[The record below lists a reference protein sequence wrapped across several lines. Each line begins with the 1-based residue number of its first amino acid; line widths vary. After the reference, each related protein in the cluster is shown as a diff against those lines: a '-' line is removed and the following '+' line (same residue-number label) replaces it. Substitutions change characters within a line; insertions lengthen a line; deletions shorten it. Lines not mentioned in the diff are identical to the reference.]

1 MKKIRFVGLDVHAET
16 ISVAVAEPER
26 NGEVRS
32 LGSIP
37 NRLESVRK
45 LVKKLGAADQLRICY
60 EAGPTGYVLYW
71 QLTELGVKCEVVAPT
86 LVPVKAGDR
95 VKTDRRD
102 AEKLARSYRSGD
114 LTPVWVPDA
123 AHEALRDLVR
133 ARLAAKRDQLRARH
147 RLSKFLLRHGRRPE
161 TGIGAWTAAYLNWV
175 KKGVH
180 FDQPAQ
186 EATIADY
193 LHEVEHA
200 QDRIA
205 RLEKAIDDSIETI
218 PEKMRAVV
226 DALQSLRGIAKISAV
241 TIMAELGEVS
251 RFKTPRQL
259 MGYSGAVS
267 SEHSSGDRTRRGG
280 ITKTGNTHLRRIVV
294 EAAWAYRH
302 RPCIGASL
310 KARQKTAS
318 QEVKDIA
325 WKAQHRLHRRYSKL
339 MAKGKIKQK
348 VITAVARELLGFIW
362 AIAVEVEQGY
372 SASKQNQAA

>member
-37 NRLESVRK
+37 NRPESVRK
-45 LVKKLGAADQLRICY
+45 LVKKLGSGDQFQACY

-71 QLTELGVKCEVVAPT
+71 QLAELGVKCEVVAPT
-86 LVPVKAGDR
+86 LIPVKPGDR
-95 VKTDRRD
+95 VKTNRRD
-102 AEKLARSYRSGD
+102 AEKLARSYRAGD

-123 AHEALRDLVR
+123 AHEAIRDLVR
-133 ARLAAKRDQLRARH
+133 ARLAAKRDQLRARN
-147 RLSKFLLRHGRRPE
+147 RLSKFLLRHGRRPASKM
-161 TGIGAWTAAYLNWV
+161 GAWTAAYLNWV
-175 KKGVH
+175 KRGVH

-186 EATIADY
+186 EATLADY

-205 RLEKAIDDSIETI
+205 RLEKAIDNSIETI

-241 TIMAELGEVS
+241 TIVAELGEVS
-251 RFKTPRQL
+251 RFSTPRQL

-267 SEHSSGDRTRRGG
+267 SEHSTGEHIRRGG
-280 ITKTGNTHLRRIVV
+280 ITKTGNAHLRRIVV
-294 EAAWAYRH
+294 EASWAYRH
-302 RPCIGASL
+302 RPCIGAKL

-325 WKAQHRLHRRYSKL
+325 WKAQHRLYQRYIKL
-339 MAKGKIKQK
+339 TARGKIKQK

-362 AIAVEVEQGY
+362 AIAVEVEQKH
-372 SASKQNQAA
+372 SSSQQKAA